1 MSYTR
6 QHMVLPRLTP
16 TAIPQPWFAK
26 KRSIEEEL
34 QELEYEEDRYTR
46 ERALALTTK
55 YDAIQVDVPDATHG
69 DQKIQQRQMTPFSP
83 NSQQQHLE
91 PEDEGEY
98 DDDNEQGN
106 YDGSSQ
112 GSVTPQQVR
121 LMQNEDMV
129 PSSIPAS
136 PEFSDD
142 DMMLS
147 F

>member
-1 MSYTR
+1 ML
-6 QHMVLPRLTP
+6 LPRLTP

-26 KRSIEEEL
+26 KRSLEDEL
-34 QELEYEEDRYTR
+34 QELQYEEDRYTR

-55 YDAIQVDVPDATHG
+55 YDAIQVDVPDAAHG
-69 DQKIQQRQMTPFSP
+69 AQKVQQRQLTPFSQS
-83 NSQQQHLE
+83 SQQQHLVE

-106 YDGSSQ
+106 YGVSGSST

-121 LMQNEDMV
+121 MMQHNEDMV